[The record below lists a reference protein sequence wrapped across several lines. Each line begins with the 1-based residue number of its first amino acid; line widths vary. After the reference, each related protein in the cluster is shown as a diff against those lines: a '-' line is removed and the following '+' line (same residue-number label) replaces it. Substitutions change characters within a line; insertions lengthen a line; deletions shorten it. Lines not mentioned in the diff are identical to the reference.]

1 MKVKKYWVIV
11 AIVLL
16 VFFAILYLVKTYNP
30 ESTTLFPQCLIYK
43 YTGLKC
49 AGCGMTR
56 AVHYLLNF
64 NFKKAFLFNP
74 LIFVFIIYFIYF
86 LLKCVVYIL
95 RRKEITKNSFNT
107 SLYILAGITIIYM
120 IVRNFINI

>member
-1 MKVKKYWVIV
+1 MKLKKYWVIIP
-11 AIVLL
+11 IVLL
-16 VFFAILYLVKTYNP
+16 ILLVILYLVKNYNP
-30 ESTTLFPQCLIYK
+30 ESTTIFPQCLIYK
-43 YTGLKC
+43 YTGIKC

-64 NFKKAFLFNP
+64 NFKKSFLFNP

-95 RRKEITKNSFNT
+95 RRKKITKNSFNT